1 MYNFRRNKKISGN
14 PMARPLLM
22 YHLTSA
28 GQGDETLRSLFEHHA
43 QTIGP
48 EWIAEAGQRNGFF
61 VSSSLTRTRNIGQ
74 IPPDKDMLKE
84 MKRPWIGPQII
95 ATVECDF
102 SEGWDI
108 DYEDSPE
115 LAKMAFFN
123 FAQQLEQ
130 APPGRITLFDGTKIQ
145 SIRAVNDATRDG
157 LELDVITPDQPQ
169 QQTLFMPWDLPM
181 DTPHRK
187 QIKTL
192 PADRLLAYLH
202 EQENQSRFSENSLLQ
217 GLRDYLVETK
227 GGEYRTHEEKI
238 IRDTI
243 ASLERRAE
251 RENPIQPQAISLK
264 YCGPQP
270 LKIIKMEM
278 LGPRN
283 RWKTITEPLA
293 GNAPPDPPE
302 QT

>member
-1 MYNFRRNKKISGN
+1 
-14 PMARPLLM
+14 MAKPIFM

-48 EWIAEAGQRNGFF
+48 EWIPEAGQRNGFF

-84 MKRPWIGPQII
+84 MKRPKVGREII

-115 LAKMAFFN
+115 LAKIAFFN
-123 FAQQLEQ
+123 FAEQLEQ
-130 APPGRITLFDGTKIQ
+130 VPPGRIVLFDGTAIQ
-145 SIRAVNDATRDG
+145 AIRAVNDATRDG
-157 LELDVITPDQPQ
+157 LELDVVTPGQPGQ
-169 QQTLFMPWDLPM
+169 ETLFMPWDSPM
-181 DTPHRK
+181 DTPHLKNLR
-187 QIKTL
+187 TL
-192 PADRLLAYLH
+192 SPQRLNAYI
-202 EQENQSRFSENSLLQ
+202 QELKNQPRFSENALLQ

-227 GGEYRTHEEKI
+227 GAEYRTHEEKI

-251 RENPIQPQAISLK
+251 RDNPIQPQAVSLK
-264 YCGPQP
+264 YSGAQP
-270 LKIIKMEM
+270 LKIISMEM

-283 RWKTITEPLA
+283 RWEPVE
-293 GNAPPDPPE
+293 PPPNPPE

>member
-1 MYNFRRNKKISGN
+1 
-14 PMARPLLM
+14 MAKPLLM

-43 QTIGP
+43 HTIGP

-74 IPPDKDMLKE
+74 IPIDKDMAKE
-84 MKRPWIGPQII
+84 MKRPKVGAQII

-123 FAQQLEQ
+123 FAGHFSQ
-130 APPGRITLFDGTKIQ
+130 APPDRIVLFDGTKIQ
-145 SIRAVNDATRDG
+145 SIRAVNDDTRDG
-157 LELDVITPDQPQ
+157 LELDVLTPGQPGQ
-169 QQTLFMPWDLPM
+169 ETLFMPWDSPM
-181 DTPHRK
+181 DTAHLKNLR
-187 QIKTL
+187 TL
-192 PADRLLAYLH
+192 SADRLTAYL
-202 EQENQSRFSENSLLQ
+202 QQLKNQPRFSENSLLQ

-227 GGEYRTHEEKI
+227 GAEYRAHEEII

-251 RENPIQPQAISLK
+251 RDNPIQPQAVSLK
-264 YCGPQP
+264 YNGAQP
-270 LKIIKMEM
+270 LKIISMEM

-283 RWKTITEPLA
+283 RWTTLKPPA
-293 GNAPPDPPE
+293 GTGGGSPPPE
-302 QT
+302 PPEHS